1 MDIFQ
6 NMRMEELVS
15 KLNEA
20 SLAYYVK
27 DNPIM
32 SDKEWDKLFDE
43 LTALEKETGVI
54 LPNSPTHKVSGEVT
68 GVSALP
74 KVTHEKPM
82 LSADKTKSLTE
93 IMAFCEKAPAN
104 DRNVS
109 ISWKEDGLTI
119 VLTYENGVLVQAATR
134 GNGTVGEDVTAN
146 VKAGFKN
153 VPKTIPYLGKVIVR
167 GEGTISYTA
176 FNRINATLEEPYK
189 LCRAYSGASTR
200 LLDPKEAAKRDLEMK
215 AFELVYPPVM
225 TKEQEWNFMK
235 EQGFDCAG
243 HVICDVESVME
254 AIPMFEPDKIDYP
267 VDGLIIQYN
276 DIAFG
281 KSLGATGH
289 HERNKIAL
297 KWQDETVET
306 TFRDIDF
313 APTRT
318 GRVSMTAIFDPVEID
333 GTTVTR
339 ATLHNV
345 DFFNNLKLGKGDR
358 IVVYKANMIIPAIEK
373 NLTCSGT
380 YTLPETC
387 PVCGG
392 KIVIKDAN
400 LTCTNPEC
408 PAKQVR
414 KLARF
419 AEKESMN
426 IPGLSEKTIEELASH
441 GFLKDYRDF
450 FNLKN
455 HPEIAEL
462 EGWGEASFKN
472 LVDAIENARTH
483 ATLSRLLIGIGIET
497 VGHHASRDISRYFH
511 GKVGDFNFAL
521 MDGMDFTVLPDF
533 GEVSQRKIYA
543 FFDDNNN
550 RQLWNDLVR
559 ICDGLQPEYQEAEG
573 EKNGAFA
580 GKTIVVTGTLQNFT
594 RTGINEFIES
604 LGAKAGSSVSA
615 KTDYLVCGENAGSK
629 LAKAE
634 ALGVKIL
641 TEAQFIEMSKEE
653 TV

>member
-1 MDIFQ
+1 MDLFQ
-6 NMRMEELVS
+6 SARMEDLVN

-32 SDKEWDKLFDE
+32 SDKEWDALFDE
-43 LTALEKETGVI
+43 LTALEKETGVV

-93 IMAFCEKAPAN
+93 IQAFCEKAPAS
-104 DRNVS
+104 DRNISV
-109 ISWKEDGLTI
+109 SWKEDGLTI
-119 VLTYENGVLVQAATR
+119 VLTYENGDLVQAATR
-134 GNGTVGEDVTAN
+134 GNGMVGEDVTA
-146 VKAGFKN
+146 
-153 VPKTIPYLGKVIVR
+153 
-167 GEGTISYTA
+167 
-176 FNRINATLEEPYK
+176 
-189 LCRAYSGASTR
+189 R
-200 LLDPKEAAKRDLEMK
+200 LLDPNEAKNRGLEMK
-215 AFELVYPPVM
+215 AFELVLPELP
-225 TKEQEWNFMK
+225 TKEQEWEFMQG
-235 EQGFDCAG
+235 QGFDCAG
-243 HVICDVESVME
+243 HLICDVESVME
-254 AIPMFEPDKIDYP
+254 AIPMFEPERVNYP

-276 DIAFG
+276 DNVFG

-297 KWQDETVET
+297 KWQDETYET
-306 TFRDIDF
+306 IFRDVDF

-318 GRVSMTAIFDPVEID
+318 GRVSMTAVFDPVDID
-333 GTTVTR
+333 GSTVTR

-345 DFFNNLKLGKGDR
+345 DFFNNLKLGRGDR
-358 IVVYKANMIIPAIEK
+358 ICVYKANMVIPAIDR
-373 NLTCSGT
+373 NLDSTGT
-380 YTLPETC
+380 FRLPETC

-392 KIVIKDAN
+392 KVIIKDAN
-400 LTCTNPEC
+400 LMCTNPEC

-441 GFLKDYRDF
+441 GILKDYRDF
-450 FNLKN
+450 FNIKN
-455 HPEIAEL
+455 HPEIIEM
-462 EGWGEASFKN
+462 EGWGESSFKN
-472 LVDAIENARTH
+472 LIDAVENARKN
-483 ATLSRLLIGIGIET
+483 ATLSRLLIGIGIEA

-511 GKVGDFNFAL
+511 GDAIAFGKAL
-521 MDGMDFTVLPDF
+521 DERMDFTVLPDF
-533 GEVSQRKIYA
+533 GAVSQRNIYA
-543 FFDDNNN
+543 YFDVPEN
-550 RQLWNDLVR
+550 RKLWNDLVE
-559 ICDGLQPEYQEAEG
+559 ICGGLQSEYQEAEG
-573 EKNGAFA
+573 KKTGAFA
-580 GKTIVVTGTLQNFT
+580 GKTIVVTGTLENFT
-594 RTGINEFIES
+594 RTGINDFIEK

-615 KTDYLVCGENAGSK
+615 KTDYLVCGVNAGSK

-634 ALGVKIL
+634 SLGVKIL

-653 TV
+653 SV